1 MQGWGMTKK
10 EKLLEKFLSK
20 PLKRNLTFRELV
32 TIFQSLG
39 SELINKEGSRVAFW
53 NKETGDIFDM
63 HQPHPDDTLK
73 LYVVKKVQEKLKA
86 IL

>member
-1 MQGWGMTKK
+1 MAKK
-10 EKLLEKFLSK
+10 EKLLDKFLSK

-32 TIFQSLG
+32 TLFQGLG
-39 SELINKEGSRVAFW
+39 YELINKEGSRVAFW
-53 NKETGDIFDM
+53 NKATGDIFDL

-73 LYVVKKVQEKLKA
+73 LYVAKKVQEKLRD